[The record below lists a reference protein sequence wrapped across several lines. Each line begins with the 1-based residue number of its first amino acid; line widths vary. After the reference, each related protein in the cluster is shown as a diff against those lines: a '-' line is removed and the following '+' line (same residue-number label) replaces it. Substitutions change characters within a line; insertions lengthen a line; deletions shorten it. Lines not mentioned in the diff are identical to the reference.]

1 MLSPSELTSLFNL
14 ISDDSKTFENII
26 NVFEKTY
33 SKSDEFKIGI
43 TLWFLIKDNLL
54 NLSQTI
60 ISFLI
65 LNNVFKNENKN
76 IFPLIL
82 DRIKNTKNNIEKK
95 FLIELLKNNNF
106 LFNLKISIKNLI
118 EEIEKTN
125 EKNLDLNIINFNIN

>member
-14 ISDDSKTFENII
+14 ISDDSKSFENII

-54 NLSQTI
+54 NLSQMI

-82 DRIKNTKNNIEKK
+82 DRIKNTKIK
-95 FLIELLKNNNF
+95 LKRNF
-106 LFNLKISIKNLI
+106 
-118 EEIEKTN
+118 
-125 EKNLDLNIINFNIN
+125 

>member
-14 ISDDSKTFENII
+14 ISDDSKSFENVL

-54 NLSQTI
+54 NLSQMI

-82 DRIKNTKNNIEKK
+82 DKFIKK
-95 FLIELLKNNNF
+95 
-106 LFNLKISIKNLI
+106 
-118 EEIEKTN
+118 
-125 EKNLDLNIINFNIN
+125 